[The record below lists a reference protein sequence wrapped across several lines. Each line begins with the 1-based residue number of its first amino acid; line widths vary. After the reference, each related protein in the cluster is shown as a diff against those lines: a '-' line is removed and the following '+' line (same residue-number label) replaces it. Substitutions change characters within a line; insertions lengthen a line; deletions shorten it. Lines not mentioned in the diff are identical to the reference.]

1 MCIMVKYNLVGL
13 ILYENMMFHRRIH
26 TIQYTIR
33 SECHSEPY
41 GIIVY
46 YRTLRLGA
54 DPAIQEQDD
63 KKNGGYVFRN
73 RSYFVFLS
81 VFEIL

>member
-1 MCIMVKYNLVGL
+1 MVKYNLVGL
-13 ILYENMMFHRRIH
+13 VLYENMIFHRRIH

-33 SECHSEPY
+33 SEYYSELY
-41 GIIVY
+41 GIIMY
-46 YRTLRLGA
+46 YGTLRLGA